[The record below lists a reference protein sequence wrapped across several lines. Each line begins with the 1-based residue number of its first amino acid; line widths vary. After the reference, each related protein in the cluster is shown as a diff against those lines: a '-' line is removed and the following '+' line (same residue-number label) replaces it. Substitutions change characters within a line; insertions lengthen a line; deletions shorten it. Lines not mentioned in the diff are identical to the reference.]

1 MVEPASVA
9 DVAAVGV
16 LPPQRRLG
24 GQAVGAEDP
33 AAPAPLRVETDRRS
47 VFHRRMIRDA
57 EQLRKMKQLT
67 GNPPKK
73 HSRLRVLNTS

>member
-1 MVEPASVA
+1 MVEPTSVA

-24 GQAVGAEDP
+24 GQAVGTEDP
-33 AAPAPLRVETDRRS
+33 ATPAPLRVETDRQS
-47 VFHRRMIRDA
+47 VFHRKMIGNA
-57 EQLRKMKQLT
+57 EQLSKMKQLM